1 MVISVKK
8 TMHTRFLALVLSA
21 VLLLPALAGCSK
33 KTGAEKDLAYPID
46 GEPVCLDPQIAADE
60 TAKLVTGNCFEGL
73 VRLDESGAIVPGAA
87 QRWDVSADGRTYTFH
102 LREGMKWHIAD
113 SDELEELL
121 GKGKTI
127 DTTLNAEDFAFG
139 LKRAL
144 LPETGMASAKALYA
158 IENAQAV
165 HRGTARSDQLGVRV
179 VNASTLE
186 IRLARADS
194 AFLYALTLPMS
205 MPCDEA
211 FFLATSGRYG
221 LERKYLICNGP
232 FYLSKWNHD
241 KSPLLKK
248 NPDYQGETTVSPATV
263 SLYINTDG
271 QSRLDKLL
279 EGRYDAAL
287 LEQGQAHALD
297 ERSGITTQ
305 EIPNITWSICF
316 NAGNALLKN
325 GNLRIALC
333 QGLNRSALEPASGL
347 TAEAQGFVPASCMLG
362 STSYR
367 EQAGAVGRLA
377 YNADEARRRWESG
390 LDALGQKSATLTILC
405 AQEHA
410 DMIRKL
416 IQTWQGALGITL
428 ILRLEAVDRAELRTR
443 LEKGDYEIAFAPV
456 TASGSSAVEF
466 LSQFASAASGNL
478 LNYSSEAYNKIISS
492 MNMAASRQL
501 IQLCKQAETHLIQN
515 GLVYPLYAESSFFA
529 MAQNVSGIVYHT
541 LDGTVRFL
549 KGERLDS

>member
-1 MVISVKK
+1 M
-8 TMHTRFLALVLSA
+8 
-21 VLLLPALAGCSK
+21 
-33 KTGAEKDLAYPID
+33 
-46 GEPVCLDPQIAADE
+46 
-60 TAKLVTGNCFEGL
+60 
-73 VRLDESGAIVPGAA
+73 
-87 QRWDVSADGRTYTFH
+87 
-102 LREGMKWHIAD
+102 
-113 SDELEELL
+113 
-121 GKGKTI
+121 
-127 DTTLNAEDFAFG
+127 
-139 LKRAL
+139 
-144 LPETGMASAKALYA
+144 
-158 IENAQAV
+158 
-165 HRGTARSDQLGVRV
+165 
-179 VNASTLE
+179 
-186 IRLARADS
+186 
-194 AFLYALTLPMS
+194 
-205 MPCDEA
+205 
-211 FFLATSGRYG
+211 
-221 LERKYLICNGP
+221 
-232 FYLSKWNHD
+232 
-241 KSPLLKK
+241 
-248 NPDYQGETTVSPATV
+248 
-263 SLYINTDG
+263 
-271 QSRLDKLL
+271 
-279 EGRYDAAL
+279 
-287 LEQGQAHALD
+287 
-297 ERSGITTQ
+297 
-305 EIPNITWSICF
+305 
-316 NAGNALLKN
+316 
-325 GNLRIALC
+325 
-333 QGLNRSALEPASGL
+333 
-347 TAEAQGFVPASCMLG
+347 PASCMLG

-367 EQAGAVGRLA
+367 EQAGAIGRLA

>member
-241 KSPLLKK
+241 KSLLLKK
-248 NPDYQGETTVSPATV
+248 NPDYQGETPVSPATV

-316 NAGNALLKN
+316 NAGNAL
-325 GNLRIALC
+325 
-333 QGLNRSALEPASGL
+333 
-347 TAEAQGFVPASCMLG
+347 
-362 STSYR
+362 
-367 EQAGAVGRLA
+367 
-377 YNADEARRRWESG
+377 
-390 LDALGQKSATLTILC
+390 
-405 AQEHA
+405 
-410 DMIRKL
+410 L

>member
-1 MVISVKK
+1 M
-8 TMHTRFLALVLSA
+8 
-21 VLLLPALAGCSK
+21 
-33 KTGAEKDLAYPID
+33 
-46 GEPVCLDPQIAADE
+46 
-60 TAKLVTGNCFEGL
+60 
-73 VRLDESGAIVPGAA
+73 PGAA
-87 QRWDVSADGRTYTFH
+87 QRWGCVGGRAH
-102 LREGMKWHIAD
+102 LHLSFARGDEWHIAD

-241 KSPLLKK
+241 KSLLLKK

-390 LDALGQKSATLTILC
+390 LDALGQKKCNAYHPLC
-405 AQEHA
+405 AGACRYDPQAHTNLARCVGHHA
-410 DMIRKL
+410 DPAAGGGRSGRIAHSFGK
-416 IQTWQGALGITL
+416 GG
-428 ILRLEAVDRAELRTR
+428 LRNC
-443 LEKGDYEIAFAPV
+443 FCPV

>member
-21 VLLLPALAGCSK
+21 MLLLPALAGCSK

-241 KSPLLKK
+241 KSLLLKK

-367 EQAGAVGRLA
+367 EQAGAIGRLA

-428 ILRLEAVDRAELRTR
+428 ILR
-443 LEKGDYEIAFAPV
+443 
-456 TASGSSAVEF
+456 
-466 LSQFASAASGNL
+466 
-478 LNYSSEAYNKIISS
+478 
-492 MNMAASRQL
+492 
-501 IQLCKQAETHLIQN
+501 
-515 GLVYPLYAESSFFA
+515 
-529 MAQNVSGIVYHT
+529 
-541 LDGTVRFL
+541 
-549 KGERLDS
+549 

>member
-241 KSPLLKK
+241 KSLLLKK

-333 QGLNRSALEPASGL
+333 QGLNRSALDPVPADDKEYEKYRTHMMIYSDLINISVGYSDRWEIPASMYL
-347 TAEAQGFVPASCMLG
+347 KYLLSYIFLG
-362 STSYR
+362 
-367 EQAGAVGRLA
+367 
-377 YNADEARRRWESG
+377 
-390 LDALGQKSATLTILC
+390 K
-405 AQEHA
+405 
-410 DMIRKL
+410 K
-416 IQTWQGALGITL
+416 
-428 ILRLEAVDRAELRTR
+428 RT
-443 LEKGDYEIAFAPV
+443 LEKLEKIMF
-456 TASGSSAVEF
+456 S
-466 LSQFASAASGNL
+466 
-478 LNYSSEAYNKIISS
+478 YNEEECDRYA
-492 MNMAASRQL
+492 MRWGG
-501 IQLCKQAETHLIQN
+501 C
-515 GLVYPLYAESSFFA
+515 PLY
-529 MAQNVSGIVYHT
+529 
-541 LDGTVRFL
+541 LPL
-549 KGERLDS
+549 